1 MGDLF
6 APAHLAVILVIV
18 LFIFGPSKLP
28 GIGKDLGK
36 SIREFKKAVSEPE
49 APAPV
54 AAPARREAAPAP
66 APAQVRSAA
75 ETQAVAAAPASS
87 LPDLD

>member
-6 APAHLAVILVIV
+6 APSHLIVILIIV

-28 GIGKDLGK
+28 NIGKDLGK
-36 SIREFKKAVSEPE
+36 SIREFKKAISEPE

-54 AAPARREAAPAP
+54 APSVARSAEPVPTPEEIRAEAAAK
-66 APAQVRSAA
+66 
-75 ETQAVAAAPASS
+75 TPASP
-87 LPDLD
+87 PDLG

>member
-6 APAHLAVILVIV
+6 APTHLIVILVIV
-18 LFIFGPSKLP
+18 LFIFGPGKLP

-49 APAPV
+49 APVPAAPV
-54 AAPARREAAPAP
+54 AARAASPAP
-66 APAQVRSAA
+66 TPEEIRAQASPS
-75 ETQAVAAAPASS
+75 PASP
-87 LPDLD
+87 PDLG

>member
-28 GIGKDLGK
+28 SIGKDLGK

-49 APAPV
+49 APSPT
-54 AAPARREAAPAP
+54 AAPAVRQAAPAP
-66 APAQVRSAA
+66 EQVRA
-75 ETQAVAAAPASS
+75 EAGAGMGAGRE
-87 LPDLD
+87 

>member
-6 APAHLAVILVIV
+6 APAHLVVIFIIV
-18 LFIFGPSKLP
+18 LFIFGPGKLP
-28 GIGKDLGK
+28 NIGKDLGK

-54 AAPARREAAPAP
+54 TAPARREAEPAP
-66 APAQVRSAA
+66 TPEELRARN
-75 ETQAVAAAPASS
+75 AAPSV
-87 LPDLD
+87 PPQDLG

>member
-28 GIGKDLGK
+28 SIGKDLGK
-36 SIREFKKAVSEPE
+36 SIREFKKALSENESPATVPATMREPE
-49 APAPV
+49 PEPARPAPRT
-54 AAPARREAAPAP
+54 A
-66 APAQVRSAA
+66 AA
-75 ETQAVAAAPASS
+75 EPHAPSQ
-87 LPDLD
+87 DLG